1 MNEQA
6 IIKIVNDVIAELL
19 PKKEATPTPNEIPIG
34 ISARHIHLQQE
45 HVERLFGKGATLSVK
60 NVSST
65 RSVCRHMKRY
75 RWWDQKEASKM
86 YVY

>member
-6 IIKIVNDVIAELL
+6 VMQMVNDVIAELV
-19 PKKEATPTPNEIPIG
+19 PKKQAAPTLNEIPIG

-45 HVERLFGKGATLSVK
+45 HVEQLFGKGASLSVKK

-65 RSVCRHMKRY
+65 RSVC
-75 RWWDQKEASKM
+75 ST
-86 YVY
+86 

>member
-19 PKKEATPTPNEIPIG
+19 PKKEAARTANEIPIG

-45 HVERLFGKGATLSVK
+45 HVEQLFGKGATLSVK
-60 NVSST
+60 KNVSST
-65 RSVCRHMKRY
+65 RSVC
-75 RWWDQKEASKM
+75 ST
-86 YVY
+86 